1 MRKFRFCVIYIEDN
15 KLKHK
20 QISSYSAFL
29 ACEDFKELKPNAIVL
44 EAGLGSVS
52 KEGWKNLK
60 AREEEIVKEI
70 IGGKDDDTSEAGK

>member
-20 QISSYSAFL
+20 QINSFSAHC
-29 ACEDFKELKPNAIVL
+29 AMEDFKELKPNAIVV

-52 KEGWKNLK
+52 KEYWQFLK
-60 AREEEIVKEI
+60 QKEKEI
-70 IGGKDDDTSEAGK
+70 IKTLQEKKNEK